1 MGVYLNPGADLF
13 LEARRDEIYVDK
25 SALIGEIAE
34 ICLCEPSAAVRQ
46 DNGGEYGLRVL

>member
-25 SALIGEIAE
+25 SAREIAE